1 MRVLEECTVKRI
13 EFENLQEFESYFD
26 NLQDSGVPFRR
37 ISESYYSHGNE
48 KMEAEVVFTDNDNS
62 QFLKQLRVRLGE

>member
-62 QFLKQLRVRLGE
+62 QFLKQLRVRMGE

>member
-1 MRVLEECTVKRI
+1 MRILEECTIKRI
-13 EFENLQEFESYFD
+13 EFENMEEFENYFD
-26 NLQDSGVPFRR
+26 DLQNRKVPFKR

-48 KMEAEVVFTDNDNS
+48 KMEAEVVFTDNTNS

>member
-13 EFENLQEFESYFD
+13 EFENMEEFKSYFND
-26 NLQDSGVPFRR
+26 LQSSEIPYRR

-48 KMEAEVVFTDNDNS
+48 KIETEVVFTNNANS
-62 QFLKQLRVRLGE
+62 QFLKQLRVRLRE